1 MATEATSNSTLTV
14 DIVCGTLRA
23 KLLTRDLSCG
33 SSRCIE
39 FGSRTLTPFEF
50 QREAGKASA
59 KNWKNTIRY
68 QDQPLSRNL
77 DSFVDC
83 SGKRCCRFIG
93 VPYPPSVQ
101 LQAGAN
107 SQPNFPPSTAS
118 ALADTTQASVPAD
131 LNNAIDIKS
140 TDVSSLPISISDNID
155 SSTQDQRC
163 SLPDFEPSSIP
174 VFNWGSVD
182 SDTFCHSLEASCSE
196 VVHWR
201 NNSFKIP
208 SGNVG
213 KKFVLEL
220 ARLFRSAGEGS
231 SLESI
236 ALKAAFTFC
245 TLVTQKPTRTSNSKD
260 HVSCLERRM
269 LLWSDGNLNELIL
282 EGRAIQNRLKTSNRA
297 SSNNSLSQSFAKLMF
312 SGKTAAAMQLLASEP
327 GRGGVLRLDDTIPG
341 SGKVYDILKSKHP
354 AAAPLHYEALLP
366 DSVTT
371 NPVHP
376 VIFDA
381 LDGPAIKAA
390 ALRTSGA
397 AGPSG
402 IDAHSWR
409 RLCSSFRSASD
420 ELCSSIALLARRLC
434 TMFVDPVMIS
444 PLMVCRLI
452 ALDKRPGVRP
462 IGIGET
468 VRRIIAEAVLCVI
481 GEDVQF
487 AAGSLQLCAGQPS
500 GGEAAV
506 HAMREAFNDDDT
518 EGMLLIDATN
528 AFNSLNRAVALY
540 NIQRLCASFS
550 TILIN
555 VTGFHITRLFHT
567 HKIKLT
573 FLPEM
578 DCWPNTLSHF
588 TLYFLQDWQVWF
600 LWQLSSDPV
609 KATSGR
615 LAPLNGHGFVMMV
628 CSKLG
633 LHRELT
639 NSVLGQFG
647 VI

>member
-1 MATEATSNSTLTV
+1 MATEATSNSALTV

-39 FGSRTLTPFEF
+39 FGSRTLTPCEF

-182 SDTFCHSLEASCSE
+182 SNTFCHSLEASYSE

-245 TLVTQKPTRTSNSKD
+245 TLVTQKPTRTSKSKD
-260 HVSCLERRM
+260 HISCLERRM

-312 SGKTAAAMQLLASEP
+312 SGKTAA
-327 GRGGVLRLDDTIPG
+327 V
-341 SGKVYDILKSKHP
+341 
-354 AAAPLHYEALLP
+354 
-366 DSVTT
+366 
-371 NPVHP
+371 
-376 VIFDA
+376 
-381 LDGPAIKAA
+381 
-390 ALRTSGA
+390 
-397 AGPSG
+397 
-402 IDAHSWR
+402 
-409 RLCSSFRSASD
+409 
-420 ELCSSIALLARRLC
+420 
-434 TMFVDPVMIS
+434 
-444 PLMVCRLI
+444 
-452 ALDKRPGVRP
+452 
-462 IGIGET
+462 
-468 VRRIIAEAVLCVI
+468 
-481 GEDVQF
+481 
-487 AAGSLQLCAGQPS
+487 SL
-500 GGEAAV
+500 
-506 HAMREAFNDDDT
+506 
-518 EGMLLIDATN
+518 
-528 AFNSLNRAVALY
+528 
-540 NIQRLCASFS
+540 
-550 TILIN
+550 
-555 VTGFHITRLFHT
+555 
-567 HKIKLT
+567 
-573 FLPEM
+573 
-578 DCWPNTLSHF
+578 
-588 TLYFLQDWQVWF
+588 
-600 LWQLSSDPV
+600 
-609 KATSGR
+609 
-615 LAPLNGHGFVMMV
+615 
-628 CSKLG
+628 
-633 LHRELT
+633 
-639 NSVLGQFG
+639 
-647 VI
+647 